1 MKAVSKQNPIPL
13 KLTLE
18 FETLEELQ
26 AFEMIFRAS
35 AIVEAEFLHKYL
47 NTDVISE
54 ALPQSFSD

>member
-1 MKAVSKQNPIPL
+1 MKATTKTNPVPF
-13 KLTLE
+13 KFMLE
-18 FETLEELQ
+18 FEKLEELQ